1 MTSMGIMES
10 EASTAFTII
19 HPTAFTS
26 RAASSEI
33 VSFVQVQ
40 MILISG
46 WAVGKLL
53 DIYVSSIDLISYIHT
68 SDGDMAAA

>member
-1 MTSMGIMES
+1 
-10 EASTAFTII
+10 
-19 HPTAFTS
+19 
-26 RAASSEI
+26 
-33 VSFVQVQ
+33 